1 MSARDEILERVRRGV
16 GKGDFAGRR
25 AAAERYMA
33 ERKLGPQPMVSGD
46 LTTRFRE
53 KAESLAS
60 TVAAVGDLSS
70 AAAEAARYLQENGLP
85 NAAVIAPELA
95 NIAWAEAGLT
105 VAARSAVDADAVGIT
120 SCFCAVAETGTLMLL
135 SGVATPATVSLLPET
150 HIALVPT
157 HRIVATMEHAFAL
170 LRAEHGELPRAVN
183 FISGPSRTGDIEQ
196 TIVLGDLI
204 LHEVL
209 RGFRHDKLFEQA
221 RRLLGN
227 LPCETLV
234 GEQNAVAAAHH
245 YRTLRALGHTVHKSN
260 DVLIATWCIAE
271 GVPLLAADRDFEP
284 FARHLGLQLL

>member
-1 MSARDEILERVRRGV
+1 MLIVDSGIWIDYFGRNLTAKAQQLDDLLM
-16 GKGDFAGRR
+16 AG
-25 AAAERYMA
+25 
-33 ERKLGPQPMVSGD
+33 
-46 LTTRFRE
+46 
-53 KAESLAS
+53 
-60 TVAAVGDLSS
+60 
-70 AAAEAARYLQENGLP
+70 
-85 NAAVIAPELA
+85 
-95 NIAWAEAGLT
+95 
-105 VAARSAVDADAVGIT
+105 
-120 SCFCAVAETGTLMLL
+120 
-135 SGVATPATVSLLPET
+135 
-150 HIALVPT
+150 
-157 HRIVATMEHAFAL
+157 
-170 LRAEHGELPRAVN
+170 
-183 FISGPSRTGDIEQ
+183 EQ